1 MALFFMH
8 FGNMGNQHSELKSR
22 LTLVKKKHIKQLAE
36 TFTQY
41 KQYHKDIYKQTTMHT
56 TILIT

>member
-1 MALFFMH
+1 MH